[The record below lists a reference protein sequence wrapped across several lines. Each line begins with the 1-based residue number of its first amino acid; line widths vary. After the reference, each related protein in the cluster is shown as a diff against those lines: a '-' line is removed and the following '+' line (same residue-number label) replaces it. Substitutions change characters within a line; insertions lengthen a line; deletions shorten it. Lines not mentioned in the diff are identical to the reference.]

1 MMRKRA
7 VIVVLFVL
15 LPLLMGFTIY
25 SRAEGSDGNVSVLLT
40 LYLREYGTNRP
51 IGNVSISIAIS
62 TILGHV
68 ERIWTTDENG
78 RVTAQLGEVTKVTTP
93 TPPRLTK
100 ISLPDDY
107 ALIKVNNVF
116 IEDTSFTA
124 RYVRGKTEYAN
135 MQITVD
141 QKSYGDKILIE
152 VYCWALK
159 GKVIKISSSDPL
171 TGEPSVISVKPAA
184 RVMLDTGSI
193 RDGYE
198 SYYFVPLG
206 YEVLVSFVPTARSK
220 YTYPPLRVIVDEN
233 VSFIN
238 WMRYAADSYSSSEL
252 SLLEKEIS
260 WLSSMGLSLTREI
273 EEYGALRSIRER
285 ALSLYEDGA
294 YDVAINGMSMF
305 ITRLNDMKRWLSN
318 LRVLAVLG
326 AILISVF
333 IYGMASLSSNFIFE
347 EVERGKA
354 RLAAKILIFTS
365 LTIMFSLTNPSS
377 KIACAMIIEMAV
389 NASVKANDLL
399 AILVGA
405 LVISASTYFF
415 MMLASI
421 RRAPVIDLALQM
433 GVRGLKRRPFRTM
446 LTLFTIVVV
455 VSSSIFFVNISIER
469 ETKVRS
475 SWPSTKI
482 SGLIIDST
490 SVSPPVKLSIY
501 DVEWIRRNNWCMN
514 ISYMEAIK
522 REEYVEGAGQLYR
535 AGVIYIGLSEQP
547 QAVNIVCID
556 PDFMERQYEL
566 SKYIIGFWNQFSK
579 GEKVALLPKNYGV
592 TIGDYIRLGVS
603 EVLIT
608 LSGPQDL
615 GIRSLGL
622 FRVVGKFDPLQL
634 MDFKRIDNS
643 TLFADITTTVLL
655 PIGAI
660 EDPAIGISEI
670 TVMVAPGFNPIDA
683 ARDVAYSLG
692 LPVIANKDSLA
703 SLISWSL
710 EISLT
715 GFLPYLVPL
724 VIAGLMIYATVV
736 SVYEERKR
744 ELFTLATLGLDPRN
758 TFLTFIIETLLLGF
772 FGTFIGF
779 VGSYIVAMII
789 FSSAP
794 ISPIAYKAPYMG
806 WSIFT
811 VFVALFTGV
820 FMVFLGGYIPSMK
833 AQGLSLMGRVKRRE
847 LVGEIISENGNLIF
861 MLPIREVVQNSELLY
876 NYVRETLNKMPS
888 SQVDRHSIKG
898 EIRGDGSFSVSFV
911 IFGYGQKV
919 SIPCEIRGE
928 RSGDIITPLI
938 SFPKSYGEYEE
949 MRRILRDLEAQLIG
963 FSAWRDMQ
971 LKMRIV
977 REAPKKEKTIE
988 ETIDEIRGLIEQIK
1002 DSIKKIRILDAQR
1015 SKLTEEVYE
1024 EFRQK
1029 YLSILNEKFKS
1040 LRTMTVGLE
1049 PYTSQI
1055 QEEIKKTRLEIER
1068 ITISYNL
1075 GEISEEEYIKI
1086 CSPLQNKLDMLENR
1100 LKEIEEIFEFLKK
1113 PTGII

>member
-1 MMRKRA
+1 MRKRSA
-7 VIVVLFVL
+7 TITVLFML
-15 LPLLMGFTIY
+15 LPLLIGFTAY
-25 SRAEGSDGNVSVLLT
+25 ERAECLDGNISVLLT
-40 LYLREYGTNRP
+40 LHLREYGSSRP
-51 IGNVSISIAIS
+51 LSNISVSVAMS
-62 TILGHV
+62 TILGYV

-78 RVTAQLGEVTKVTTP
+78 RVTAHLGEIAKVTTL

-100 ISLPDDY
+100 ISLSDNY
-107 ALIKVNNVF
+107 TLVKINNVF

-124 RYVRGKTEYAN
+124 RYVKGKTEYAN

-141 QKSYGDKILIE
+141 QKSYSDKILIE
-152 VYCWALK
+152 VHCWALK
-159 GKVIKISSSDPL
+159 GKIVKISSGDPF
-171 TGEPSVISVKPAA
+171 TGEPSVVSVKPAA
-184 RVMLDTGSI
+184 RVTLDTGGIGS
-193 RDGYE
+193 RYE
-198 SYYFVPLG
+198 NYFFVPLG
-206 YEVLVSFVPTARSK
+206 YEVLVSFVPTVRSK
-220 YTYPPLRVIVDEN
+220 YVYPPLRVTVNEN

-238 WMRYAADSYSSSEL
+238 WMYYAAESYSGSEL
-252 SLLEKEIS
+252 SSLKREID
-260 WLSSMGLSLTREI
+260 WLSSMGLSLSREI
-273 EEYGALRSIRER
+273 DEYGALRSIRER
-285 ALSLYEDGA
+285 ALSLYEDGE

-305 ITRLNDMKRWLSN
+305 ITRLNDLKRWLSN
-318 LRVLAVLG
+318 LKVLALLG
-326 AILISVF
+326 AILINVF
-333 IYGMASLSSNFIFE
+333 LYGMVSLLSNFIFE
-347 EVERGKA
+347 EVERSKA
-354 RLAAKILIFTS
+354 RLAAKILIFAF

-377 KIACAMIIEMAV
+377 KIACAMIIEGTV
-389 NASVKANDLL
+389 NVGIGANDLP

-405 LVISASTYFF
+405 FVMSASTYFF
-415 MMLASI
+415 MMLVSI
-421 RRAPVIDLALQM
+421 RRAPIVDLALQM
-433 GVRGLKRRPFRTM
+433 GIRSLKRRPFRTI
-446 LTLFTIVVV
+446 LTIFTIVIV

-469 ETKVRS
+469 ETKVRG
-475 SWPSTKI
+475 SWPSTKT

-501 DVEWIRRNNWCMN
+501 DVEWIQRNIWCVN

-522 REEYVEGAGQLYR
+522 REEYIEGAGQLYR
-535 AGVIYIGLSEQP
+535 AGVIYIGLSGQP

-556 PDFMERQYEL
+556 PDFMEKQYGL
-566 SKYIIGFWNQFSK
+566 SKYIIGFWNQFSR
-579 GEKVALLPKNYGV
+579 GERVALLPKNYGAA
-592 TIGDYIRLGVS
+592 IGDYVRLGVS

-608 LSGPQDL
+608 LAGPQDL
-615 GIRSLGL
+615 GIRDLGL

-643 TLFADITTTVLL
+643 TLFTDITATVLL

-692 LPVIANKDSLA
+692 LPVIANRDGLA
-703 SLISWSL
+703 TLISWSL

-758 TFLTFIIETLLLGF
+758 TFLTFVIETLLLGF

-779 VGSYIVAMII
+779 VGSYIVTVVMPLL
-789 FSSAP
+789 AP
-794 ISPIAYKAPYMG
+794 ISPVAYKAPYMG

-861 MLPIREVVQNSELLY
+861 MLPIREVVQNGELLY

-888 SQVDRHSIKG
+888 SLVDRHSIKG
-898 EIRGDGSFSVSFV
+898 EIRGDGSFSVSFIV
-911 IFGYGQKV
+911 FGYGQKV

-928 RSGDIITPLI
+928 RSGDIIAPLI
-938 SFPKSYGEYEE
+938 AFPKSYREYEG
-949 MRRILRDLEAQLIG
+949 MRHILRDLEAQLIG

-977 REAPKKEKTIE
+977 RETPKKEKTIE
-988 ETIDEIRGLIEQIK
+988 ETIDEIKGLIEQIK
-1002 DSIKKIRILDAQR
+1002 DSIKKIRILDSQKSR
-1015 SKLTEEVYE
+1015 LTEEVYE

-1049 PYTSQI
+1049 PYTNQI

-1086 CSPLQNKLDMLENR
+1086 CSPLQNKLSMLENR